1 MGSYMRL
8 LFFLKDLK
16 KEVTI
21 KILIGLGII
30 AMSFLQAFM
39 IARGIT
45 SAFNEDSMKTVM
57 LYLSVC
63 LVAILI
69 RAFLLRYQEGY
80 AKQMAAKVKT
90 KIRNMILDKIIDLG
104 PGYLN
109 EVKSGNI
116 QSLLTDGVE
125 AFEVFLVSYIPQIA
139 IVFLSVLASVV
150 YLSILDVYVGL
161 LVILMTILSIVVP
174 HFFMPAVSKLMI
186 TYWRKYAD
194 LNAAYV
200 DSMQGMETLKAFHAS
215 KRIGKQMAKDA
226 KDFSEESIKNTGM
239 SLADSAAIIL
249 FISIGTSMSVALSV
263 YHTAVGEISYASL
276 LIILFLIGECM
287 KPLADLNTYW
297 HGSYLGFSVAEQL
310 YELMDQST
318 ALTEESGDITEGI
331 NEKPMIQ
338 IHDLDFRYKKDLKL
352 VLNKVHIKIDGGK
365 TVAIVGK
372 SGSGKSTLVNLLLR
386 FYDLSEGTI
395 LINGKNIK
403 EYSLE
408 YLREKIAVVFQDTYL
423 FYGTVAEN
431 LKMSNEKAS
440 MDEVINAAKAANA
453 HEFIMDLPNG
463 YDTIVGERGATL
475 SGGERQRISI
485 ARAIL
490 KNAPIL
496 ILDEATSS
504 VDIKNEELIQSALEN
519 LTKNRTTIII
529 AHRFS
534 TIEHADEIVV
544 MEQGKVVESG
554 THFELIQN
562 NGTYKQLVQAQEAG

>member
-57 LYLSVC
+57 IYLSVC

>member
-1 MGSYMRL
+1 
-8 LFFLKDLK
+8 
-16 KEVTI
+16 
-21 KILIGLGII
+21 
-30 AMSFLQAFM
+30 
-39 IARGIT
+39 
-45 SAFNEDSMKTVM
+45 
-57 LYLSVC
+57 
-63 LVAILI
+63 
-69 RAFLLRYQEGY
+69 
-80 AKQMAAKVKT
+80 
-90 KIRNMILDKIIDLG
+90 
-104 PGYLN
+104 
-109 EVKSGNI
+109 
-116 QSLLTDGVE
+116 
-125 AFEVFLVSYIPQIA
+125 
-139 IVFLSVLASVV
+139 
-150 YLSILDVYVGL
+150 
-161 LVILMTILSIVVP
+161 
-174 HFFMPAVSKLMI
+174 MPAVSKLMI

-215 KRIGKQMAKDA
+215 KRIGKQMEKDA

-263 YHTAVGEISYASL
+263 YHTAAGQISYASL
-276 LIILFLIGECM
+276 LVILFLVGECM
-287 KPLADLNTYW
+287 KPLVDLNTYW

-310 YELMDQST
+310 YELMDQSA
-318 ALTEESGDITEGI
+318 ALTEASGDTTEGI
-331 NEKPMIQ
+331 DEKPMIQ

-352 VLNKVHIKIDGGK
+352 VLNKVHVRIDAGK

-386 FYDLSEGTI
+386 FYEVSAGSVA
-395 LINGKNIK
+395 INGKNIK

-423 FYGTVAEN
+423 FYGTIAEN
-431 LKMSNEKAS
+431 LKMSNENAS
-440 MDEVINAAKAANA
+440 IDEIVDAAKAANA
-453 HEFIMDLPNG
+453 HEFIMTLPQG

-562 NGTYKQLVQAQEAG
+562 NGTYKQLVQAQKAG

>member
-276 LIILFLIGECM
+276 LIILFLVGECM